1 MKYPTLEEVEAAS
14 HEDLCRWW
22 RFLPSPGTSAIGT
35 DNYMTVLESEAPVIT
50 RVVERFRKL
59 GGFTP
64 AMSKRIGWEVPS

>member
-14 HEDLCRWW
+14 HEDLCRWR
-22 RFLPSPGTSAIGT
+22 RFLHSPGLSALG
-35 DNYMTVLESEAPVIT
+35 NKEVEAREAAVMNRI
-50 RVVERFRKL
+50 VERVKGL